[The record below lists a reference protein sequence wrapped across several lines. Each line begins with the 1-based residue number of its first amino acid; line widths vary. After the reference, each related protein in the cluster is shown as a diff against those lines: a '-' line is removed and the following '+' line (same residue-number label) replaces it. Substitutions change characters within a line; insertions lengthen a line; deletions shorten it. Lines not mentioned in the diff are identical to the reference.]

1 MGCENREVGSYDRRS
16 IRDQLL
22 LVLWIFV
29 WMATLTIADKAHLH
43 GWWVSDWAGV
53 AGILLNIIVGLGMVG
68 FFMHMLKR
76 MDDLQRKIQLDA
88 LSLSLGISLVGCS
101 AYMLAV
107 TWGFIV
113 DEEVSDMFML
123 MCLSYAA
130 SAMFMVWRYR

>member
-1 MGCENREVGSYDRRS
+1 MAGECLEAGSYDRRS
-16 IRDQLL
+16 IRDQVL
-22 LVLWIFV
+22 LVGWVFV
-29 WMATLTIADKAHLH
+29 WMATLTIADKAQLY
-43 GWWVSDWAGV
+43 GWWQSDWAGLVGIAVNLV
-53 AGILLNIIVGLGMVG
+53 AGLCMVG
-68 FFMHMLKR
+68 FFMRMLRR

-88 LSLSLGISLVGCS
+88 LSLSLGVSLVGCS

-130 SAMFMVWRYR
+130 SSIFLVWRYR